1 MASQDWFDK
10 DFYKVLGVDK
20 TASDAELK
28 KTYRKLARQ
37 YHPDSNPG
45 DAAAESRFKEIS
57 EAYSVLSDKEQR
69 AEYDQVRAMGSG
81 ARFTAGG
88 PGAQGGFEDVFGGM
102 FGGQQAG
109 GQRVRFGQG
118 GGGGFEDI
126 LGGLFNG
133 GAAGGGG
140 GFGQSSGGFR
150 GFGGP
155 TKGRDV
161 TASTTLDFTTAIA
174 GDTVKLSQGNGRPV
188 NVRIPAGVADGQKI
202 RLRGRGEPSPDGGEA
217 GDLVVSVTV
226 RKHPVFERDG
236 LNLRVDVPVTF
247 AEAALGATIQVPTL
261 GGEPVKLK
269 VAPGTPSGRVLRVK
283 GRGVATKSGTGDL
296 LATVQVAVP
305 SHLSDKLREA
315 VEALRAALPD
325 EDPREDLLAKA
336 RS

>member
-10 DFYKVLGVDK
+10 DFYAVLGVDK
-20 TASDAELK
+20 KASDADLK

-37 YHPDSNPG
+37 FHPDSNPG
-45 DAAAESRFKEIS
+45 DAAAEAKFKEIS

-88 PGAQGGFEDVFGGM
+88 PGQGGGFEDVFGGM
-102 FGGQQAG
+102 FGGGGQPGGG

-118 GGGGFEDI
+118 GGFEDI
-126 LGGLFNG
+126 LGGMFGG
-133 GAAGGGG
+133 GAGGA
-140 GFGQSSGGFR
+140 GFGQPSGGYR

-155 TKGRDV
+155 SKGRDV

-174 GDTVKLSQGNGRPV
+174 GDTIKLSQGNGRPV

-202 RLRGRGEPSPDGGEA
+202 RLRGRGEPSPDGGDA
-217 GDLVVSVTV
+217 GDLVVLVHV

-236 LNLRVDVPVTF
+236 QHLRVDVPVTF
-247 AEAALGATIQVPTL
+247 VEAALGATIQVPTL
-261 GGEPVKLK
+261 GGEPVKLR

-283 GRGVATKSGTGDL
+283 GRGVATKDGTGDL

-305 SHLSDKLREA
+305 SHLSDKARDA
-315 VEALRAALPD
+315 VEALAAALPD